1 MANNTSQH
9 ILSTAGNLLGFCLVV
24 ITSLHLSNQIENY
37 LIDELTAVV
46 AILLTLSCIFS
57 FSSIRTSSE
66 KKEKRFET
74 SADYLFIAAL
84 VGILIIILLITLN
97 FLS

>member
-1 MANNTSQH
+1 MANNTSPH

-24 ITSLHLSNQIENY
+24 ITSLHISNQIESQF
-37 LIDELTAVV
+37 IDELTAIV

-57 FSSIRTSSE
+57 FSSIRTSIE

-74 SADYLFIAAL
+74 IADYLFIAAL

>member
-24 ITSLHLSNQIENY
+24 ITSLHLSNQVENH

-46 AILLTLSCIFS
+46 AMLLTLSCIFS
-57 FSSIRTSSE
+57 FSSIRTSIE

-74 SADYLFIAAL
+74 IADYLFIVAL

>member
-24 ITSLHLSNQIENY
+24 ITSLHISNQIENH

-57 FSSIRTSSE
+57 FGSIRTSSE
-66 KKEKRFET
+66 KKEKQFET